1 MPHTDFKGG
10 TWRVLIG
17 LVLFCSLLMLYRLD
31 GTPHRGRFDDVDR
44 ALVART
50 MEQSGDWLVPHLG
63 SHPLLTK
70 PPLMYWTVAAVGRIT
85 GRQDELPGDLT
96 SALAMI
102 LVVVCTWWIGRN
114 LLGEAAALRAG
125 LILPTMFFFLDMS
138 RHTLMDTVLL
148 AAMMLC
154 AGALVQVATAGGVA
168 RGRWWLL
175 ATVGLGAV
183 IMTKGPVGIPLLAV
197 IAAPLLWRSGVPK
210 PGRGLALAMVLLL
223 AALVLP
229 WPLLV
234 LHRVPEA
241 ADVWARELVG
251 RLSENE
257 ATGTWPRH
265 PYWFYLPQLSGTLPW
280 LPLLIP
286 ALVVAWRR
294 RRERAW
300 RTLGWWVVGGFLFYT
315 FSSTSKRS
323 FYLLPLYPGMALM
336 IAGGWDHWFAA
347 ERPTDPL
354 ARRMLAVVLGLILT
368 AGAGF
373 LVLPVVYPGIPRVP
387 FTLAGTVTLLL
398 GAVAVFRW
406 GRHHPRAVFSYLVA
420 GCSVLFLA
428 WFGHLVP
435 LENRYLSGSPF
446 FEEIVPRL
454 GEAEVILVEM
464 PVPLTAFYL
473 HGHPYL
479 NEPRSKVLDRLREDP
494 RRLVVTTPRTAGKLG
509 FLQPVLEKSLRD
521 PFGRE
526 RTLGLYRWWDD
537 RVLEE
542 NQS

>member
-1 MPHTDFKGG
+1 MPHKDFKGG
-10 TWRVLIG
+10 TWRVLAG

-50 MEQSGDWLVPHLG
+50 MEQSGDWLIPRLG
-63 SHPLLTK
+63 SRPLLTK
-70 PPLMYWTVAAVGRIT
+70 PPLMYWTVAAVGRLT

-138 RHTLMDTVLL
+138 RHTLMDTELL

-154 AGALVQVATAGGVA
+154 AGALVQAATEGGAA

-175 ATVGLGAV
+175 ATVGLGAA
-183 IMTKGPVGIPLLAV
+183 IMTKGPVGIPVLVLIAV
-197 IAAPLLWRSGVPK
+197 PLLWHSGVPK
-210 PGRGLALAMVLLL
+210 PGRGPALAMLLLL

-234 LHRVPEA
+234 LRRVPEA
-241 ADVWARELVG
+241 WDVWARELVG

-286 ALVVAWRR
+286 ALVLTWRGR
-294 RRERAW
+294 GERVW

-336 IAGGWDHWFAA
+336 ISGGWDQWFAA
-347 ERPTDPL
+347 GRPADPL
-354 ARRMLAVVLGLILT
+354 ARRMLAVVLALIT
-368 AGAGF
+368 AAGGWF
-373 LVLPVVYPGIPRVP
+373 LYLRFAYPGIPKVP
-387 FTLAGTVTLLL
+387 FQLAGAVVVLL
-398 GAVAVFRW
+398 GAAGIRQWYRRRHQRVF
-406 GRHHPRAVFSYLVA
+406 PCLIA
-420 GCSVLFLA
+420 GCSALFLV

-435 LENRYLSGSPF
+435 LENGYLSGKPF
-446 FEEIVPRL
+446 FEEVASRL

-473 HGHPYL
+473 QGHPYL
-479 NEPRSKVLDRLREDP
+479 NEQRDMVLVRLREDP
-494 RRLVVTTPRTAGKLG
+494 RRLVVTTPGTAHRLG
-509 FLQPVLEKSLRD
+509 FLQPVLEKLLRD

-526 RTLGLYRWWDD
+526 RTLGLYRWSGETI
-537 RVLEE
+537 RE
-542 NQS
+542 NNPP